1 MLALVGLGVHG
12 IRSITLEGF
21 ETLKKS
27 DQVYLDGYTT
37 CLPEKF
43 VDELKDLI
51 KKDITVIFERKKV
64 EEESDKIL
72 EEARIKNVSFAVLGD
87 PLFATTH
94 LTLVLECKKRNIP
107 YKVIHNTS
115 ITSILKNSFG
125 LHSYKFG
132 KIATIIRQSGTPAT
146 TVYFTLYENLIRKM
160 HTIFLLEYDV
170 ESGKGVTP
178 KEAFQILKEAEE
190 IFKLGAFSNE
200 TFVIVACRMHRENE
214 KIYAGKVQEL
224 LEMDFGQPPYSLIIP
239 SELHFVEKEALTVL
253 LNLDKDVEIN
263 NSKMI
268 KRKSEH
274 LISKYVR
281 NTKLAL
287 MEARKKLPQKG
298 FEDLF
303 ENVECYLDDAVRFFN
318 LGEEN
323 LAMLS
328 VGYAEGLLDALRFQK
343 ILELRWPATHD

>member
-21 ETLKKS
+21 EVLKES
-27 DQVYLDGYTT
+27 DQIYLDGYTT

-43 VDELKDLI
+43 VDELKDLV
-51 KKDITVIFERKKV
+51 KKDVNVIFERKKI
-64 EEESDKIL
+64 EEETDRIL

-94 LTLVLECKKRNIP
+94 LTLVLECKKKNIP

-115 ITSILKNSFG
+115 IISILTNSFG

-132 KIATIIRQSGTPAT
+132 KIATIVRRGGTPAT
-146 TVYFTLYENLIRKM
+146 TVYFTLYENLIRNL

-170 ESGKGVTP
+170 EAGEGVTP
-178 KEAFQILKEAEE
+178 KDAFQILKEAEE

-200 TFVIVACRMHRENE
+200 TFVIVACRMFREDE
-214 KIYAGKVQEL
+214 KVYVGKVQEL
-224 LEMDFGQPPYSLIIP
+224 LEIDFGGPPYSLIIP
-239 SELHFVEKEALTVL
+239 SELHFVEKEALSAL
-253 LNLDKDVEIN
+253 FNLEKYAEIN
-263 NSKMI
+263 NSKLI
-268 KRKSEH
+268 KRRVEH
-274 LISKYVR
+274 LVNRYVG
-281 NTKLAL
+281 NTKAAL
-287 MEARKKLPQKG
+287 VEARKRLPQKE

-303 ENVECYLDDAVRFFN
+303 ENIECYLDDAIRFFN

-343 ILELRWPATHD
+343 ILDLKW